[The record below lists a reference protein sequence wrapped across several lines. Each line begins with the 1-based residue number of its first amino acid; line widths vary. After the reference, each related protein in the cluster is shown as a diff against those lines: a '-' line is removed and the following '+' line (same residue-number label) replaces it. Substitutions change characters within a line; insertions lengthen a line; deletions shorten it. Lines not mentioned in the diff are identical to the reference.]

1 MIIIMPD
8 EVLAYPT
15 YLLCPFPGLNIC
27 MPLESLFKAKC
38 LMMVT
43 LLIISIFKL
52 FNSSILYNHLQ
63 RKKENFGDIWKEM
76 LHI

>member
-1 MIIIMPD
+1 
-8 EVLAYPT
+8 
-15 YLLCPFPGLNIC
+15 
-27 MPLESLFKAKC
+27 
-38 LMMVT
+38 MMVT

-52 FNSSILYNHLQ
+52 FNISILYNHLQ